1 MKTTRIYLFLIAL
14 SLFLVA
20 CQPAKKSETTALDLS
35 NSIKY
40 AQGLS
45 IQKGKGYSVVKI
57 SNPWPNAK
65 ETFTYILKEKNAI
78 IPESLRKFTQIR
90 VPIQTIVVTS
100 TTHIPSLEM
109 LGVEKTLA
117 GFPQLDYI
125 SSTKV
130 RALIDAHKIKEL
142 GTNQNLNTEALL
154 DLQPDLIVGYGIDG
168 VHPSLD
174 ILQKSGLKVMFNGD
188 WNETTPLGKAEWI
201 KFFGALYGKEKLAEQ
216 IFSTIEKSYLE
227 TLKKVQKTKIRP
239 TVLAG
244 ALYENQWYLP
254 HGNSWGSLFIKDAG
268 AHYLWA
274 DSKGTGSLSLS
285 FETVLE
291 KAVHADFWIGPSQ
304 YTSLAEMQ
312 KDQPHY
318 AEFKAF
324 KNKQVYSYSNKKG
337 ATGGLIFYEWAP
349 NRPDWVLQDMV
360 KIFHPELMP
369 NYEFHFFEQLK

>member
-1 MKTTRIYLFLIAL
+1 MKTTRIYLFLIAF
-14 SLFLVA
+14 SLFLGA
-20 CQPAKKSETTALDLS
+20 CQPAKKSETTELNVR

-78 IPESLRKFTQIR
+78 IPESLKKFTQIQ
-90 VPIQTIVVTS
+90 VPVQTIVVTS

-109 LGVEKTLA
+109 LGVEKTLT

-154 DLQPDLIVGYGIDG
+154 DLKPDLIVGYGIDG

-216 IFSTIEKSYLE
+216 IFSSIEKNYLSTKQKVLVSSY
-227 TLKKVQKTKIRP
+227 KP
-239 TVLAG
+239 TVMAG

-304 YTSLAEMQ
+304 YTSLTEMQ

-360 KIFHPELMP
+360 KIFHPDLMP
-369 NYEFHFFEQLK
+369 NYESHFFEQLK

>member
-14 SLFLVA
+14 SLFLGA
-20 CQPAKKSETTALDLS
+20 CQPSKKSETTALNLS

-78 IPESLRKFTQIR
+78 IPESLRKFTQIQ
-90 VPIQTIVVTS
+90 VPVQTIVVTS